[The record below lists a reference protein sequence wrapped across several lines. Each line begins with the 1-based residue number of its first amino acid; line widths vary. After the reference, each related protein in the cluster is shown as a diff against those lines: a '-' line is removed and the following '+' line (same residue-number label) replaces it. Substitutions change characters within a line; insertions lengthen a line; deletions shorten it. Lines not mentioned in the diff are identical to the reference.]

1 MVGIM
6 AESEL
11 WGMKFKTLEQLDEG
25 YKNKAMQWPA
35 GNGVWGSSKEER
47 ECQER

>member
-11 WGMKFKTLEQLDEG
+11 WGMKFKMLDQLDEG
-25 YKNKAMQWPA
+25 KNKAMRLPA